1 MLRTTI
7 LAFALAGAAG
17 AAQAQTGN
25 CAEHEEMVRHLAEG
39 WGESRQSIALDAS
52 NAVIELFA
60 SPETG
65 TWTMTVTRPGG
76 PTCMIASGHAFEMLA
91 EPLPVLD
98 EGA

>member
-7 LAFALAGAAG
+7 LAFALAPLAVQAG
-17 AAQAQTGN
+17 TMR
-25 CAEHEEMVRHLAEG
+25 CADHDVMVRHLAQG
-39 WGESRQSIALDAS
+39 WGESRQSIALDAGNS
-52 NAVIELFA
+52 MVEVFA

-76 PTCMIASGHAFEMLA
+76 PTCMIASGHAFESIE

>member
-1 MLRTTI
+1 MLRSTI
-7 LAFALAGAAG
+7 LAFLLSAGAA
-17 AAQAQTGN
+17 AAQT
-25 CAEHEEMVRHLAEG
+25 CSDHETMVRHLAEG
-39 WGESRQSIALDAS
+39 WGESRVSVALDAGNS
-52 NAVIELFA
+52 MVEVFA

-76 PTCMIASGHAFEMLA
+76 PTCMIASGHAFESIE

>member
-7 LAFALAGAAG
+7 LAFLLAAG
-17 AAQAQTGN
+17 AAQAQT
-25 CAEHEEMVRHLAEG
+25 CSDHDAMVRHLAEG
-39 WGESRQSIALDAS
+39 WGESRQSMGLDAGNS
-52 NAVIELFA
+52 MVELFV

-76 PTCMIASGHAFEMLA
+76 PTCMIASGHAFEQLD

-98 EGA
+98 EGV